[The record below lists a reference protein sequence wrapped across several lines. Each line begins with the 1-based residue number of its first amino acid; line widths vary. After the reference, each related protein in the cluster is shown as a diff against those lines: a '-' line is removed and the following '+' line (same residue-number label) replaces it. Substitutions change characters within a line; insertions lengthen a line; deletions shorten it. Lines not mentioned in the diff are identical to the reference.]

1 MQWDETSLFIHLE
14 PAETSTRSRSVPNPR
29 NGLKRYTSIQQE
41 KQSQE
46 TQGFVTGVQPHTLR
60 STSPFR
66 NPQRVDLYTYV
77 TFLPLATTKIKL
89 ELLTQFRGDTN
100 FLGQPQTFG
109 CFKATPSR
117 LGA

>member
-14 PAETSTRSRSVPNPR
+14 PAGTTQTGRSAPNPR
-29 NGLKRYTSIQQE
+29 NELKRYTSIQQE
-41 KQSQE
+41 QQPQE
-46 TQGFVTGVQPHTLR
+46 TQGFVTGVQPRALR
-60 STSPFR
+60 STSPLR

-100 FLGQPQTFG
+100 LLG
-109 CFKATPSR
+109 
-117 LGA
+117 